1 MSFEHLYMSRTRTN
15 KARPY
20 WAQAPCH
27 YARSTCHVC
36 AGAWLPE
43 RQIARLNEAEAM
55 SFADYIEAQ

>member
-1 MSFEHLYMSRTRTN
+1 MYYAHTYMSRTRTN

-20 WAQAPCH
+20 WAQAHSH
-27 YARSTCHVC
+27 YGRSTCHCC

-43 RQIARLNEAEAM
+43 RQIARLNEAAAM